1 MSNPNRPMTRHSRL
15 RSGDSAKYAPRL
27 TETDERS
34 ALDAR
39 WDVDSRPRPCCQSWP
54 HSKEATDR

>member
-34 ALDAR
+34 ALD
-39 WDVDSRPRPCCQSWP
+39 VDSRPRACCQSWP